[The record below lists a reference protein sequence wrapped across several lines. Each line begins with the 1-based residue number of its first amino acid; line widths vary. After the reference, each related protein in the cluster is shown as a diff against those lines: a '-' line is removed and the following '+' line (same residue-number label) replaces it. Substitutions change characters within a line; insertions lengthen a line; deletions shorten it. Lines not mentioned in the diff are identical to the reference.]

1 MEKYKLVGVCFRK
14 CACVSA
20 LNSSETSRKPCKS
33 CLSEK
38 THHDK
43 QQLVMFTHT
52 HACTR
57 THTHVHTLMSKLFH
71 PISSQYLMLL
81 NFSLTCGKKAPS
93 FILLCDNSLFLHAHM
108 TFFSTSFP
116 QTYFIH
122 TQIWKNKH
130 PQSWLWVCVWVHTRT
145 HCRHTGEQTLC
156 CCTLERWIR
165 LWV

>member
-52 HACTR
+52 RVH
-57 THTHVHTLMSKLFH
+57 THTH
-71 PISSQYLMLL
+71 
-81 NFSLTCGKKAPS
+81 TCTHANVQTVPS
-93 FILLCDNSLFLHAHM
+93 H
-108 TFFSTSFP
+108 
-116 QTYFIH
+116 Q
-122 TQIWKNKH
+122 
-130 PQSWLWVCVWVHTRT
+130 QSIFDVAQFQPDV
-145 HCRHTGEQTLC
+145 
-156 CCTLERWIR
+156 
-165 LWV
+165 